1 MSLNDSNLGQD
12 SGVFESA
19 QSSDDEEGE
28 GVRHGTPAFSM
39 NE

>member
-19 QSSDDEEGE
+19 QSSYVEEGE
-28 GVRHGTPAFSM
+28 GVGHGTPAFSM

>member
-12 SGVFESA
+12 SGVIESA
-19 QSSDDEEGE
+19 QSSDDGEGE
-28 GVRHGTPAFSM
+28 GVGHDTPSFSM